1 MKKVIS
7 SIFVLF
13 ALAIGV
19 SASDAFADH
28 AEVIVTPVPGSGFP
42 GCEETD
48 EGCYDPMVAT
58 VDVGGKVIFSNT
70 DVVVHVFAAGT
81 IKEPTGEFNSGLV
94 SPGASHEWTPTEV
107 GEVQH
112 FCQVHPWMSG
122 TIIVQAVGMDDKM
135 MGDDKMMDSMGD
147 SMMGDNMDHDSMD
160 MSDIEIS
167 EEDISG
173 TGMLP
178 DGTTLLLAVKETS
191 MGERAMISVMFV
203 DSEHVNYDIMAMQGE
218 TEVLSDTDAHSHT
231 GMGDHMTAPLEA
243 DLKDAPLDITI
254 MFNGYG
260 VDEITGETGEV
271 KFTNVVPEFGTI
283 AMLILAVAVIS
294 VVVVTSK
301 SRVIPRL

>member
-13 ALAIGV
+13 ALAVGV
-19 SASDAFADH
+19 PASDVFADH
-28 AEVIVTPVPGSGFP
+28 AEVTITPVPGSSTA
-42 GCEETD
+42 GCQDTP
-48 EGCYDPMVAT
+48 EGCYDPLVAT

-70 DVVVHVFAAGT
+70 DTVGHVFAAGT
-81 IKEPTGEFNSGLV
+81 IREPTGEFDSGLV
-94 SPGASHEWTPTEV
+94 NPGASYEWTPTEV

-112 FCQVHPWMSG
+112 FCTVHPWMSG
-122 TIIVQAVGMDDKM
+122 TIIVQAAEMGDSMTDDGM
-135 MGDDKMMDSMGD
+135 MGDDKMMDGMGD
-147 SMMGDNMDHDSMD
+147 SM

-191 MGERAMISVMFV
+191 MGEQAMISVMFV

-218 TEVLSDTDAHSHT
+218 TNVLSDMDAHSHT
-231 GMGDHMTAPLEA
+231 GIGNHMTAPLEA
-243 DLKDAPLDITI
+243 DLTDAPLDITI
-254 MFNGYG
+254 MFKGYG
-260 VDEITGETGEV
+260 VDEIIGEAGEV

-283 AMLILAVAVIS
+283 AMLILAVAVVS